1 MTKLEYGKCK
11 KLMEEA
17 IRKTSNSK
25 EDYKAYERLRN
36 ERIIR
41 AAIDRVFYWRIANE
55 KILVRKIK
63 VF

>member
-1 MTKLEYGKCK
+1 
-11 KLMEEA
+11 MEEA